1 MFHFYGV
8 YHKRFTAVKKIYP
21 AENSR
26 KGMNTMAQKKSR
38 RILSA
43 LVSAVMLISAF
54 TPFSALAAEEDY
66 ILNISDRKF
75 FDHTTFTTSQDG
87 SIDLGFRRADGTN
100 ISSDGQDMVSEE
112 PLKLKQT
119 VMNDWKS
126 AFYTLAENY
135 PTDKPI
141 VFDIQF
147 KAYLDDY
154 SVSSP
159 QIGLRLNTNI
169 GLFSADAMGWRG
181 IPLIEA
187 EKDKMHTMR
196 FVLTKGEDGNALVY
210 YSYDGADYSTSSGTS
225 AVTGD
230 SWDNNGAKD
239 NSGNPAEVRFY
250 PIVLP
255 SGDRSEVG
263 GTWEDGVTALETAVN
278 WEFHSF
284 TAYQSDNVPPATDE
298 PEATPTQAPG
308 EDIDYVLNIS
318 DRKYFNHNTQITS
331 QDGSADLNYY
341 GGTGSTITSD
351 GQDTVSS
358 EPIKVKQTVTSDWK
372 SAFHTPADNFST
384 SQNTVF
390 DIQFKVS
397 LDDYSQPSPYVGL
410 RLYTDNGLVNC
421 EGFGWRG
428 MQLIEAEKDKM
439 YTMRYVLTKDSSGNA
454 VVYSSL
460 NGEAYRETVG
470 SAVPEEA
477 TDWGY
482 IINGKGGQMRF
493 MPTSIPN
500 EGRKAQG
507 EGEQTWSDGE
517 TPLETAVNWEFYSF
531 TAYQTDEIPNPPSAT
546 NPPSGDDKDYI
557 LNLSDNK
564 VLDDKALTVTQN
576 GSIGI
581 KYYGSNSKDGSLATR
596 VYSDNPQIASSAPIK
611 VEQVKASEYKTTFM
625 IPGESFT
632 TDKNIVLDIK
642 FKVYLED
649 YEKTSPYVGIKL
661 THEGN
666 YINET
671 NGMSYSGIQLTEN
684 EKDDMHTMRFV
695 IANNGNETNPNAA
708 RIYFSYD
715 GAAYSTEDRSTTD
728 LGTIENYGP
737 KNFRIYPVA
746 IPVREEF
753 DIGTD
758 DAEKL
763 LDTTVNWEI
772 YSITAYQT
780 DKIPG
785 EGDDWGEEGGDE
797 EPLPTALP
805 VPTAVP
811 IPSDLQGNI
820 VRAYPEGK
828 MKAAVISLDDG
839 SNWCLDS
846 DLRAIEILKAHGAKA
861 TFNIVPGNSYGTF
874 LDDLKTNYEGMEV
887 ASHSNTHPQLDEATD
902 DEFQRELQLS
912 KTALDNAWGEPIGG
926 LAYPYSCAA
935 SSDPVR
941 LRMIQDMGYRYARN
955 CIMTGKFDVPESF
968 YDLNPTGWITI
979 ERDWDNGTT
988 QGLMDAFKDMDASN
1002 EWKMMLLAGH
1012 AWQLSADESEPR
1024 GDIWDKFEEFAQY
1037 LEDNSDTIWN
1047 PTTIELVD
1055 YVTAC
1060 RQLTVTKG
1068 EDGNVNIYN
1077 PSYMNV
1083 WANVDGV
1090 PTEIPAG
1097 ETVTVGVKA
1106 EMPERDFIA
1115 KEYLLDIDDNIVVDD
1130 KSNTIA
1136 DNGTL
1141 ISTSGVQSSST
1152 NDVFVV
1158 RQQKT
1163 SVWTGYLNV
1172 TSPTP
1177 QEIVIDKPVVIEAKY
1192 NVALDDYSVAVPKVR
1207 FALALT
1213 DLGIYANTGVG
1224 TGIYTPAEG
1233 DGDKIVKFIID
1244 PNSKKVYYTTDG
1256 KVFNSYDAS
1265 GLSTSSVFG
1274 AGIRLYMNVCP
1285 NDDNMS
1291 GDGDGSTALTT
1302 NVYWNF
1308 DYVKMYKLEDDE
1320 ALKLVSDSLSVEGN
1334 TASYTIN
1341 VRNHYPSEAKN
1352 GTVMAALYDEN
1363 GRLIKTDVQTISVDA
1378 LKKASVEGNFD
1389 VTGLTNYTVKA
1400 FLWNGLDDMNPFD
1413 KSYELIDQ

>member
-1 MFHFYGV
+1 
-8 YHKRFTAVKKIYP
+8 
-21 AENSR
+21 
-26 KGMNTMAQKKSR
+26 MAQKNHR
-38 RILSA
+38 RILSV
-43 LVSAVMLISAF
+43 LVSAAMLISAF
-54 TPFSALAAEEDY
+54 TPFSALAAQEDY
-66 ILNISDRKF
+66 ILNISDQKF

-87 SIDLGFRRADGTN
+87 SIDLGFRLGDGAT

-112 PLKLKQT
+112 PIKLNQT
-119 VMNDWKS
+119 LMNDWKS
-126 AFYTLAENY
+126 TFFMTASSFT
-135 PTDKPI
+135 TDKPI

-147 KAYLDDY
+147 KASLEDY
-154 SVSSP
+154 TKPSP
-159 QIGLRLNTNI
+159 RIGLRLYSNNNLVNVN
-169 GLFSADAMGWRG
+169 GMEWRG
-181 IPLIEA
+181 VELTEA
-187 EKDKMHTMR
+187 QKDKMHTMR
-196 FVLTKGEDGNALVY
+196 FVLTKGEDGNALTY
-210 YSYDGADYSTSSGTS
+210 YSYDGAEYKESAGTA

-230 SWDNNGAKD
+230 TWGVGAEELRFMPTVIPSEGRDFESSW
-239 NSGNPAEVRFY
+239 
-250 PIVLP
+250 
-255 SGDRSEVG
+255 
-263 GTWEDGVTALETAVN
+263 TDGVTALDTAVN
-278 WEFHSF
+278 WEFYSF
-284 TAYQSDNVPPATDE
+284 TAYQSDTIPPASDE
-298 PEATPTQAPG
+298 PQSTPTQAPA
-308 EDIDYVLNIS
+308 EDIDYILNIG
-318 DRKYFNHNTQITS
+318 DQKYFDHNTQITT

-341 GGTGSTITSD
+341 GGTGTTISSD
-351 GQDTVSS
+351 GQDTISS
-358 EPIKVKQTVTSDWK
+358 EPIKVKQTLMSDWK
-372 SAFHTPADNFST
+372 TAFWTDAKNFST
-384 SQNTVF
+384 DQNTVF
-390 DIQFKVS
+390 DIKFKVS
-397 LDDYSQPSPYVGL
+397 LDDYTQPSPRVGL

-421 EGFGWRG
+421 NGMEWRG
-428 MQLIEAEKDKM
+428 MQLIEAEKDKT
-439 YTMRYVLTKDSSGNA
+439 YTMRYVLTKDENGNA
-454 VVYSSL
+454 LVYYSL
-460 NGEAYRETVG
+460 NGAAYKESVG
-470 SAVPEEA
+470 TAVPEDA
-477 TDWGY
+477 ADWGY
-482 IINGKGGQMRF
+482 LINGKGGQMRF
-493 MPTSIPN
+493 MPTVIPS
-500 EGRKAQG
+500 EGRDF
-507 EGEQTWSDGE
+507 ESSWTDGE
-517 TPLETAVNWEFYSF
+517 TPIETPVNWEFYSF
-531 TAYQTDEIPNPPSAT
+531 TAYQTDTIPDPSDSTTTPPSED
-546 NPPSGDDKDYI
+546 GKDYI

-564 VLDDKALTVTQN
+564 VLDDKALTITQN

-581 KYYGSNSKDGSLATR
+581 KYFGSNSKDGSLATR

-611 VEQVKASEYKTTFM
+611 VEQVKASEYKTSFM

-632 TDKNIVLDIK
+632 TDKNIVLDVQ
-642 FKVYLED
+642 FKVSLED
-649 YEKTSPYVGIKL
+649 YSKTSPYVGIKL
-661 THEGN
+661 SHEDTI
-666 YINET
+666 INET
-671 NGMSYSGIQLTEN
+671 NGMSWRGIQLTEN
-684 EKDDMHTMRFV
+684 EKDKMHTMRFV

-708 RIYFSYD
+708 RIYYSYD
-715 GAAYSTEDRSTTD
+715 GGTYTIEDRSTTD

-737 KNFRIYPVA
+737 KNFRIWPVA
-746 IPVREEF
+746 IPQRENF
-753 DIGTD
+753 VINTD
-758 DAEKL
+758 DGETP
-763 LDTTVNWEI
+763 LDTPVNWEI

-780 DKIPG
+780 DEVPAENDG
-785 EGDDWGEEGGDE
+785 FDDEGGEE

-805 VPTAVP
+805 VATAVP
-811 IPSDLQGNI
+811 IPSDLQENI
-820 VRAYPEGK
+820 VRSYPEGK

-887 ASHSNTHPQLDEATD
+887 ASHSNTHPQLDEATN

-988 QGLMDAFKDMDASN
+988 QGLMDTFKDMDASK

-1012 AWQLSADESEPR
+1012 AWQLSADETEPR

-1068 EDGNVNIYN
+1068 EDGSVNMYN
-1077 PSYMNV
+1077 PSQMNV

-1097 ETVTVGVKA
+1097 ETVTVGVKT
-1106 EMPERDFIA
+1106 EMPERDFVA
-1115 KEYLLDIDDNIVVDD
+1115 KEYLLDIDDNISANDQSSIITD
-1130 KSNTIA
+1130 GDSTI
-1136 DNGTL
+1136 
-1141 ISTSGVQSSST
+1141 ISTSGVMSSST

-1172 TSPTP
+1172 TAPNP
-1177 QEIVIDKPVVIEAKY
+1177 QEITIDKPIVIEAKY
-1192 NVALDDYSVAVPKVR
+1192 NVTLDDYSVAVPKVR

-1233 DGDKIVKFIID
+1233 DGDKTVKFIID
-1244 PNSKKVYYTTDG
+1244 PNTKKVYYTTDG

-1274 AGIRLYMNVCP
+1274 SGIRLYMNVCP

-1291 GDGDGSTALTT
+1291 GDGDNSTALST
-1302 NVYWNF
+1302 NF

-1320 ALKLVSDSLSVEGN
+1320 ALKLVSDSLQVSGN
-1334 TASYTIN
+1334 TASYTVN
-1341 VRNHYPSEAKN
+1341 VRNHYPSEAKS
-1352 GTVMAALYDEN
+1352 GTVLVALYNEN
-1363 GRLIKTDVQTISVDA
+1363 GRLVKTDVKTISVDA
-1378 LKKASVEGNFD
+1378 LKKASVEGSFD

-1400 FLWNGLDDMNPFD
+1400 FLWNGLDDITPFD
-1413 KSYELIDQ
+1413 QSYKLIAQ